1 MRAIPSREAPGSIPT
16 ERHTAERRSTLV
28 APLASLV
35 RTFWLWAAIVVAGAL
50 AFLAFPG
57 AWGVKAHSVLHGLCA
72 QTPSHT
78 FTFGGN
84 ALPFDARM
92 TGIYGG
98 TIVTFAWLAI
108 DRRLRFYGNPP
119 RRVIVALATC
129 VVAMGVDGV
138 NSLLKDLGLWHPYP
152 PENTLRLLTGF
163 GTGVALAVILAWL
176 LASSMWNFSRNKP
189 VVRSF
194 ADLRG
199 VAFGGMIFGAA
210 VLSGWSPLFVPLS
223 ALLMASAWLTLSI
236 LMLVVVLLGLR
247 IDERIRRMEDLH
259 VPGAVAAALGLLAM
273 LALAGGRYWLERVIG
288 IPLNPV

>member
-1 MRAIPSREAPGSIPT
+1 MAQSS
-16 ERHTAERRSTLV
+16 L
-28 APLASLV
+28 LASSSV
-35 RTFWLWAAIVVAGAL
+35 IRTYWLWAVIVGAGAI

-84 ALPFDARM
+84 ALPFDGRM

-108 DRRLRFYGNPP
+108 TRRLRYYGNPP
-119 RRVIVALATC
+119 RRVFVVLAAG

-152 PENTLRLLTGF
+152 PENPLRLITGF
-163 GTGVALAVILAWL
+163 GTGVALAVILVWL
-176 LASSMWNFSRNKP
+176 LASSMWNFSNSKP

-194 ADLRG
+194 DDLRG
-199 VAFGGMIFGAA
+199 VAFGGMIFG
-210 VLSGWSPLFVPLS
+210 VVILSGWSPLFVPLS
-223 ALLMASAWLTLSI
+223 ALLMASAWLTLSV

-259 VPGAVAAALGLLAM
+259 VPGAVAAALGLLLM
-273 LALAGGRYWLERVIG
+273 LALAGGRFWLERVIG
-288 IPLNPV
+288 VPLSPL